1 MKLSKKI
8 GLIFVCLILSA
19 ASVFAKGKKDKVEEV
34 PAQAEETTTEP
45 SEPVDTLNT
54 K

>member
-8 GLIFVCLILSA
+8 GLIFVCLILS
-19 ASVFAKGKKDKVEEV
+19 SSLIFAKGKKDKVEEV
-34 PAQAEETTTEP
+34 PTQVEETTTEP